1 MWWSAKR
8 TLDGEKNYHQGEP
21 GTESHVNKAK
31 GGAGAVQKQGL
42 V

>member
-8 TLDGEKNYHQGEP
+8 TLDGEKITTRGSQELG
-21 GTESHVNKAK
+21 SHVNKAK